1 MSTGNDGFV
10 IHRILAAVDA
20 TPTSTTVLE
29 TAALLARG
37 LGAELEGIFVEDIN
51 LLRLAGLPFARELTW
66 STAMDLRLDYGRMER
81 ALRGHAS
88 HARQAVVNIT
98 SRMNLHVSLRTA
110 RGQIGPE
117 LLRAA
122 QDIDL
127 LILGKAGKSPVVN
140 IGATTRQVVR
150 QAHCSVML
158 VAADT
163 RPYNTVMTVF
173 DATEN
178 SIRRLNAAARLAF
191 AMDKNL
197 LILIPTKADSDF
209 QRLRE
214 HARRS
219 LSQGPLLVTY
229 QAVATREAC
238 FDGRLLR
245 NENVGI
251 VVLSADPANA
261 DDIESQVLRLE
272 CSVLIV
278 R

>member
-1 MSTGNDGFV
+1 MSTGNDAFV

-20 TPTSTTVLE
+20 TPTSTTVLK
-29 TAALLARG
+29 TAALLARKFG
-37 LGAELEGIFVEDIN
+37 GELEGIFVEDIN

-88 HARQAVVNIT
+88 YARQVVVNTT
-98 SRMNLHVSLRTA
+98 SQMNLHVSLRIA

-127 LILGKAGKSPVVN
+127 LILGKARKSQDVN
-140 IGATTRQVVR
+140 IGVTTRQVVR
-150 QAHCSVML
+150 QAHCSVLL
-158 VAADT
+158 VAAEP
-163 RPYNTVMTVF
+163 RPYKTVMTMF
-173 DATEN
+173 DGTEN
-178 SIRRLNAAARLAF
+178 SIQRIKTAAQLAF
-191 AMDKNL
+191 AMGKNL
-197 LILIPTKADSDF
+197 LILIPAKADSDF

-214 HARRS
+214 QSRRS
-219 LSQGPLLVTY
+219 LIQDPLLVSY
-229 QAVATREAC
+229 RAVATEEAC
-238 FDGRLLR
+238 FNGRLLKH
-245 NENVGI
+245 ENVGI
-251 VVLSADPANA
+251 VVLSAAPTNA
-261 DDIESQVLRLE
+261 IESQVLRLE